1 MRSFGLVLA
10 VVLLGCGGAE
20 SSPRCEAGRVQ
31 SCPCAGG
38 SMGTQECGPSGTAWS
53 ACVCSSSDAAVGD
66 VVADGAADAAG
77 DASTGD
83 VVVVGDAVLVDG
95 AGAPRLYRAC
105 DIGDDCGAGLTCIAV
120 PGLLRDAGAG
130 RGVCTTT
137 CATSADCA
145 GRVPWRARCVEGS
158 CFIDCAGPRD
168 ADAVC
173 APWGTACLAS
183 RAVIPETE
191 LPSPTTTFYCAP

>member
-1 MRSFGLVLA
+1 MRV
-10 VVLLGCGGAE
+10 VVLLLVLVGCGASPE
-20 SSPRCEAGRVQ
+20 APRCELGRVQ
-31 SCPCAGG
+31 SCPCVGG
-38 SMGTQECGPSGTAWS
+38 GQGAQECGAVGVWG
-53 ACVCSSSDAAVGD
+53 ACVCSSRDAAVGD
-66 VVADGAADAAG
+66 AVADGGA

-83 VVVVGDAVLVDG
+83 VVAVGDAVLVDG
-95 AGAPRLYRAC
+95 AVAPRLYRAC
-105 DIGDDCGAGLTCIAV
+105 DLGGDCGAGLTCVAV

-130 RGVCTTT
+130 RGVCTTSCT
-137 CATSADCA
+137 TSADCA